1 VPLVPPRRDRNG
13 VAAMKY
19 LIRWA
24 CHFLRAQGKTPSV
37 KSVQAF
43 IKKNTGSEV
52 LPAVVLYYLNEF
64 QREVEDDKDA
74 EILL

>member
-1 VPLVPPRRDRNG
+1 LVPPRRDRNG